1 MPISDTL
8 KNDIR
13 VRERLLRKNQLTES
27 EVERQD
33 AGLLDVEDKAV
44 VLELKQPALQKESE
58 RAIDGPRISR
68 PAPAARPAPIRPF
81 EEEDD
86 DEEVLDPKAKL
97 KVAVVPAAAVAD
109 EEDEDEDEDDEDDDD
124 EDEKDEKDEEV
135 KKDEKDEEVKK
146 DEGEKA

>member
-33 AGLLDVEDKAV
+33 AALLDVEDKAV

-86 DEEVLDPKAKL
+86 DEEVLDPKAKP
-97 KVAVVPAAAVAD
+97 KVAAVAAAAAED
-109 EEDEDEDEDDEDDDD
+109 EDDEDEDEDDEDEDDDDDD
-124 EDEKDEKDEEV
+124 EEEEV
-135 KKDEKDEEVKK
+135 KP
-146 DEGEKA
+146 EGDKA

>member
-13 VRERLLRKNQLTES
+13 VRERLMRKNLLTED

-33 AGLLDVEDKAV
+33 SALLDVEDKAV

-86 DEEVLDPKAKL
+86 EEVLDPKAKL
-97 KVAVVPAAAVAD
+97 KAAALEAD
-109 EEDEDEDEDDEDDDD
+109 DDDEDEDDEDEDDDDDDD
-124 EDEKDEKDEEV
+124 EDEGDAGGD
-135 KKDEKDEEVKK
+135 
-146 DEGEKA
+146 KA

>member
-13 VRERLLRKNQLTES
+13 VRERLLRKNQLTDQ

-33 AGLLDVEDKAV
+33 AALLDVEDKAV

-86 DEEVLDPKAKL
+86 EVVLDPKAKV
-97 KVAVVPAAAVAD
+97 KPVPAEAAAAD
-109 EEDEDEDEDDEDDDD
+109 DDEDDDD
-124 EDEKDEKDEEV
+124 DEDEDDDEDDEEE
-135 KKDEKDEEVKK
+135 EKG
-146 DEGEKA
+146 GEKA

>member
-97 KVAVVPAAAVAD
+97 KVAVVPAAAVAAD
-109 EEDEDEDEDDEDDDD
+109 EEDEDDDDDDEDDED
-124 EDEKDEKDEEV
+124 EDEKE
-135 KKDEKDEEVKK
+135 EEVKK

>member
-1 MPISDTL
+1 MPTSDSL

-13 VRERLLRKNQLTES
+13 VRDRLLRKNLLTED

-33 AGLLDVEDKAV
+33 AALLDVEDKAV

-86 DEEVLDPKAKL
+86 DEEVLDPKAKP
-97 KVAVVPAAAVAD
+97 KVAVVAAD
-109 EEDEDEDEDDEDDDD
+109 DDDDEDEDEDDDDDDDDD
-124 EDEKDEKDEEV
+124 EKEEAV
-135 KKDEKDEEVKK
+135 KAP
-146 DEGEKA
+146 EGEKA

>member
-13 VRERLLRKNQLTES
+13 VRERLLRKNQLTDD

-33 AGLLDVEDKAV
+33 AALLDVEDKAV

-86 DEEVLDPKAKL
+86 DEEVLDPKAKV
-97 KVAVVPAAAVAD
+97 KPAIVAEVEEDDD
-109 EEDEDEDEDDEDDDD
+109 EEDEDDDD
-124 EDEKDEKDEEV
+124 EDDDDDDEE
-135 KKDEKDEEVKK
+135 D
-146 DEGEKA
+146 KAKPAVEDKA

>member
-13 VRERLLRKNQLTES
+13 VRDRLLRKNQLTDD

-33 AGLLDVEDKAV
+33 AALLDVEDKAV

-86 DEEVLDPKAKL
+86 DEEILDPKAKP
-97 KVAVVPAAAVAD
+97 KAAPVAEAD
-109 EEDEDEDEDDEDDDD
+109 DEDDEDEDDEDDED
-124 EDEKDEKDEEV
+124 EDEEKPA
-135 KKDEKDEEVKK
+135 
-146 DEGEKA
+146 GEKA

>member
-13 VRERLLRKNQLTES
+13 VRDRLLRKNQLTDD

-33 AGLLDVEDKAV
+33 SALLDVEDKAV

-86 DEEVLDPKAKL
+86 DEVLDPKAKVKPPL
-97 KVAVVPAAAVAD
+97 AEVVAD
-109 EEDEDEDEDDEDDDD
+109 NEEDEDDEEEDDDD
-124 EDEKDEKDEEV
+124 DDAEEEKEKDKGETPPP
-135 KKDEKDEEVKK
+135 
-146 DEGEKA
+146 EGDKA

>member
-1 MPISDTL
+1 MPISEIL

-13 VRERLLRKNQLTES
+13 VRDRLLRKNQLTED

-33 AGLLDVEDKAV
+33 AALLDVEDKAV
-44 VLELKQPALQKESE
+44 TLELKQPALQKESE

-86 DEEVLDPKAKL
+86 DEEVLDPKAKV
-97 KVAVVPAAAVAD
+97 KPAIVAAD
-109 EEDEDEDEDDEDDDD
+109 DEEEEDEEDDDD
-124 EDEKDEKDEEV
+124 DDDDDEEEEAEKPAEGV
-135 KKDEKDEEVKK
+135 KE
-146 DEGEKA
+146 

>member
-13 VRERLLRKNQLTES
+13 VRDRLLRKNQLTED

-33 AGLLDVEDKAV
+33 AALLDVEDKAV

-86 DEEVLDPKAKL
+86 DEEVLDPKAKP
-97 KVAVVPAAAVAD
+97 KAAVVAEVAD
-109 EEDEDEDEDDEDDDD
+109 DEDEDDDDDD
-124 EDEKDEKDEEV
+124 DDDDAEVEKEKP
-135 KKDEKDEEVKK
+135 
-146 DEGEKA
+146 EGEKA

>member
-33 AGLLDVEDKAV
+33 AALLDVEDKAV

-86 DEEVLDPKAKL
+86 DEEILDPKAKP
-97 KVAVVPAAAVAD
+97 KPAAAAAAVD
-109 EEDEDEDEDDEDDDD
+109 EDDEDEDDEDDEDDD
-124 EDEKDEKDEEV
+124 EDEDDA
-135 KKDEKDEEVKK
+135 
-146 DEGEKA
+146 EGEKA

>member
-1 MPISDTL
+1 MPISDSL

-13 VRERLLRKNQLTES
+13 VRDRLLRKNLLTDD

-33 AGLLDVEDKAV
+33 AALLDVEDKAV

-86 DEEVLDPKAKL
+86 DEEVLDPKAKP
-97 KVAVVPAAAVAD
+97 KVAVVAAVD
-109 EEDEDEDEDDEDDDD
+109 DDEDEDDEDEDDD
-124 EDEKDEKDEEV
+124 DDDDAVEEKKPEP
-135 KKDEKDEEVKK
+135 
-146 DEGEKA
+146 EGEKA

>member
-1 MPISDTL
+1 MLDSL

-13 VRERLLRKNQLTES
+13 VRDRLLRKNLITED

-33 AGLLDVEDKAV
+33 AALLDVEDKAV

-86 DEEVLDPKAKL
+86 DEEVLDPKAKP
-97 KVAVVPAAAVAD
+97 KAAVVAVEAEVEAD
-109 EEDEDEDEDDEDDDD
+109 DDEDDDD
-124 EDEKDEKDEEV
+124 EDDDDDEADDAAGEKKKEEP
-135 KKDEKDEEVKK
+135 
-146 DEGEKA
+146 EGEKA

>member
-13 VRERLLRKNQLTES
+13 VRDRLLRKNQLS
-27 EVERQD
+27 DDEVERQD
-33 AGLLDVEDKAV
+33 AALLDVEDKAV

-86 DEEVLDPKAKL
+86 DEEVLDPKAKP
-97 KVAVVPAAAVAD
+97 KVAVVAD
-109 EEDEDEDEDDEDDDD
+109 DDDEDEDEDDDD
-124 EDEKDEKDEEV
+124 EDEDEDDDADKDKD
-135 KKDEKDEEVKK
+135 KDKDKAP
-146 DEGEKA
+146 GEKA

>member
-1 MPISDTL
+1 MPISDSL

-13 VRERLLRKNQLTES
+13 VRDRLLRKNLITDD

-33 AGLLDVEDKAV
+33 AALLDVEDKAV

-86 DEEVLDPKAKL
+86 DEEVLDPKAKP
-97 KVAVVPAAAVAD
+97 KVAVVAAADDDDED
-109 EEDEDEDEDDEDDDD
+109 EEDDDDDEDEDDED
-124 EDEKDEKDEEV
+124 EAVEEKKP
-135 KKDEKDEEVKK
+135 
-146 DEGEKA
+146 EGEKA

>member
-1 MPISDTL
+1 MPISDNL

-13 VRERLLRKNQLTES
+13 VRDRLLRKNQLTND

-33 AGLLDVEDKAV
+33 AALLDVEDKAV

-86 DEEVLDPKAKL
+86 DEEVLDPKAKP
-97 KVAVVPAAAVAD
+97 KVAVVAA
-109 EEDEDEDEDDEDDDD
+109 DDDDDDD
-124 EDEKDEKDEEV
+124 EDEDAVEEK
-135 KKDEKDEEVKK
+135 KP
-146 DEGEKA
+146 EGEPA

>member
-1 MPISDTL
+1 MPISDSL

-13 VRERLLRKNQLTES
+13 VRDRLLRKNQLTDD

-33 AGLLDVEDKAV
+33 AALLDVEDKAV

-86 DEEVLDPKAKL
+86 DEEVLDPKAKP
-97 KVAVVPAAAVAD
+97 KVAVVAAAD
-109 EEDEDEDEDDEDDDD
+109 DDEDEDDEDEDDD
-124 EDEKDEKDEEV
+124 DDDDDAVDEKKP
-135 KKDEKDEEVKK
+135 
-146 DEGEKA
+146 EGEKA

>member
-1 MPISDTL
+1 MPISDSL

-13 VRERLLRKNQLTES
+13 VRDRLLRKNLLTED

-33 AGLLDVEDKAV
+33 AALLDTEDKAV

-86 DEEVLDPKAKL
+86 DEVVLDPKAKA
-97 KVAVVPAAAVAD
+97 KAAAAVVNVD
-109 EEDEDEDEDDEDDDD
+109 EEEDDEEEDDDD
-124 EDEKDEKDEEV
+124 EEEDDDVAEKDVAEK
-135 KKDEKDEEVKK
+135 
-146 DEGEKA
+146 GEKA

>member
-13 VRERLLRKNQLTES
+13 VRERLLRKNQLTDQ

-33 AGLLDVEDKAV
+33 AALLDVEDKAV
-44 VLELKQPALQKESE
+44 MLELKQPALQKESE

-86 DEEVLDPKAKL
+86 EVVLDPKAKV
-97 KVAVVPAAAVAD
+97 KPVPAEAVE
-109 EEDEDEDEDDEDDDD
+109 EEDEEEDDDDDEDDEDG
-124 EDEKDEKDEEV
+124 EDKPK
-135 KKDEKDEEVKK
+135 
-146 DEGEKA
+146 EGGETA

>member
-13 VRERLLRKNQLTES
+13 VRDRLLRKNQLSEA

-33 AGLLDVEDKAV
+33 AALLDVEDKAV
-44 VLELKQPALQKESE
+44 VLELKQPALQKETE

-97 KVAVVPAAAVAD
+97 KAAVVEPDVD
-109 EEDEDEDEDDEDDDD
+109 EDEEEDDEDDEDDEDEDEDEAKDKDKEEKPEED
-124 EDEKDEKDEEV
+124 
-135 KKDEKDEEVKK
+135 
-146 DEGEKA
+146 KA

>member
-1 MPISDTL
+1 MPISDIL

-13 VRERLLRKNQLTES
+13 VRERLLRKNQLTDD

-33 AGLLDVEDKAV
+33 SALLDVEDKAV

-86 DEEVLDPKAKL
+86 DEEVLDPKAKP
-97 KVAVVPAAAVAD
+97 KVAVVAAAAAAAAAD
-109 EEDEDEDEDDEDDDD
+109 DEDEDEDDEDDDD
-124 EDEKDEKDEEV
+124 DDDDEKEEP
-135 KKDEKDEEVKK
+135 KKDEADT
-146 DEGEKA
+146 GEKA

>member
-13 VRERLLRKNQLTES
+13 VRDRLLRKNQLTDDV
-27 EVERQD
+27 VERQD
-33 AGLLDVEDKAV
+33 AALLDVEDKAV

-86 DEEVLDPKAKL
+86 DEVLDPKAKV
-97 KVAVVPAAAVAD
+97 KPAVAAEAD
-109 EEDEDEDEDDEDDDD
+109 ADDDEDEDEEDEEDDD
-124 EDEKDEKDEEV
+124 EDEEEEA
-135 KKDEKDEEVKK
+135 KEAPPAPED
-146 DEGEKA
+146 KA

>member
-13 VRERLLRKNQLTES
+13 VRDRLLRKNQLTDD

-33 AGLLDVEDKAV
+33 AALLDVEDKAV

-86 DEEVLDPKAKL
+86 DEEVLDPKAKP
-97 KVAVVPAAAVAD
+97 KVAVVAAD
-109 EEDEDEDEDDEDDDD
+109 DEEEDEDEDEDDDDDD
-124 EDEKDEKDEEV
+124 EEEAV
-135 KKDEKDEEVKK
+135 KPP
-146 DEGEKA
+146 EGEKA

>member
-13 VRERLLRKNQLTES
+13 VRERLLRKNLLTDS

-33 AGLLDVEDKAV
+33 AALLDVEDKAV

-86 DEEVLDPKAKL
+86 DEEVLDPKAKP
-97 KVAVVPAAAVAD
+97 KAVPAAAAAAD
-109 EEDEDEDEDDEDDDD
+109 DDDDDEDEDDDDDDDDDDD
-124 EDEKDEKDEEV
+124 EDEKP
-135 KKDEKDEEVKK
+135 
-146 DEGEKA
+146 EGDKA

>member
-1 MPISDTL
+1 MPMSDTL

-13 VRERLLRKNQLTES
+13 VRDRLLRKNQLTED

-33 AGLLDVEDKAV
+33 AALLDVEDKAV

-97 KVAVVPAAAVAD
+97 KAAVAPVAAA
-109 EEDEDEDEDDEDDDD
+109 EDDDEDEDDEDDDD
-124 EDEKDEKDEEV
+124 DDEEEEEV
-135 KKDEKDEEVKK
+135 KK
-146 DEGEKA
+146 

>member
-13 VRERLLRKNQLTES
+13 VRDRLLRKNQLTDD

-33 AGLLDVEDKAV
+33 AALLDVEDKAV

-86 DEEVLDPKAKL
+86 DEEILDPKAKP
-97 KVAVVPAAAVAD
+97 KAAVVAVA
-109 EEDEDEDEDDEDDDD
+109 DEDEDDEEDEEDEEDDDD
-124 EDEKDEKDEEV
+124 DVKDEAKDEAKNEA
-135 KKDEKDEEVKK
+135 KDEAKD
-146 DEGEKA
+146 GEKA

>member
-1 MPISDTL
+1 MPISDSL

-13 VRERLLRKNQLTES
+13 VRDRLLRKNLLTES

-33 AGLLDVEDKAV
+33 AALLDVEDKAI

-86 DEEVLDPKAKL
+86 DEVVLDPKAKV
-97 KVAVVPAAAVAD
+97 KAVAPVED
-109 EEDEDEDEDDEDDDD
+109 EEEDEEEDEDDDEAEDDADK
-124 EDEKDEKDEEV
+124 EK
-135 KKDEKDEEVKK
+135 
-146 DEGEKA
+146 GEKA

>member
-1 MPISDTL
+1 MPISDSL

-13 VRERLLRKNQLTES
+13 VRDRLLRKNQLTDD

-33 AGLLDVEDKAV
+33 AALLDVEDKAV

-86 DEEVLDPKAKL
+86 DEEVLDPKAKP
-97 KVAVVPAAAVAD
+97 KVAVVAAAAAAAD
-109 EEDEDEDEDDEDDDD
+109 DDDEDEDEDDDDDD
-124 EDEKDEKDEEV
+124 EDEDEDEK
-135 KKDEKDEEVKK
+135 KP
-146 DEGEKA
+146 EGDKA

>member
-13 VRERLLRKNQLTES
+13 VRDRLLRKNQLTDDV
-27 EVERQD
+27 VERQD
-33 AGLLDVEDKAV
+33 AALLDVEDKAV

-86 DEEVLDPKAKL
+86 DEVLDPKAKV
-97 KVAVVPAAAVAD
+97 KPAVAAEAD
-109 EEDEDEDEDDEDDDD
+109 ADDDEDEDEEDEEDDD
-124 EDEKDEKDEEV
+124 EDEEAEAKEAPPAPED
-135 KKDEKDEEVKK
+135 
-146 DEGEKA
+146 KA

>member
-13 VRERLLRKNQLTES
+13 VRDRLLRKNQLTDS

-33 AGLLDVEDKAV
+33 SALLDVEDKAV

-97 KVAVVPAAAVAD
+97 KVAVVAADVVDDD
-109 EEDEDEDEDDEDDDD
+109 EEDDDEDEDDEDEDD
-124 EDEKDEKDEEV
+124 EEEKDD
-135 KKDEKDEEVKK
+135 VKK

>member
-13 VRERLLRKNQLTES
+13 VRDRMLRKNLLTDD

-33 AGLLDVEDKAV
+33 AALLDVEDKAV

-86 DEEVLDPKAKL
+86 DEEVLDPKAKP
-97 KVAVVPAAAVAD
+97 KVAVVAAD
-109 EEDEDEDEDDEDDDD
+109 DDDEDEDEDDDDDDDDD
-124 EDEKDEKDEEV
+124 EDDEAV
-135 KKDEKDEEVKK
+135 KP
-146 DEGEKA
+146 EGEKA

>member
-13 VRERLLRKNQLTES
+13 VRDRLLRKNQLTED

-33 AGLLDVEDKAV
+33 AALLDVEDKAV

-86 DEEVLDPKAKL
+86 DEEVLDPKAKP
-97 KVAVVPAAAVAD
+97 KAAVAAVAAAVVADDD
-109 EEDEDEDEDDEDDDD
+109 EEDDDDDDEDDDD
-124 EDEKDEKDEEV
+124 DDDEEEEAA
-135 KKDEKDEEVKK
+135 EKP
-146 DEGEKA
+146 EGEKA

>member
-1 MPISDTL
+1 MPISDSL

-13 VRERLLRKNQLTES
+13 VRDRLLRKNQLTED

-33 AGLLDVEDKAV
+33 AALLDVEDKAV

-86 DEEVLDPKAKL
+86 DEEVLDPKAKP
-97 KVAVVPAAAVAD
+97 KVAVVAAEDD
-109 EEDEDEDEDDEDDDD
+109 EEDEDDDDDDDD
-124 EDEKDEKDEEV
+124 EEEKDEAV
-135 KKDEKDEEVKK
+135 KPP
-146 DEGEKA
+146 EGEKA

>member
-13 VRERLLRKNQLTES
+13 VRERLMRKNLLTED

-33 AGLLDVEDKAV
+33 AALLDVEDKAV

-86 DEEVLDPKAKL
+86 DEEILDPKAKV
-97 KVAVVPAAAVAD
+97 KPAAAAAVVAD
-109 EEDEDEDEDDEDDDD
+109 EVDDEDDEDEDDEDDEDDDD
-124 EDEKDEKDEEV
+124 EEEA
-135 KKDEKDEEVKK
+135 KEETG
-146 DEGEKA
+146 DKA

>member
-1 MPISDTL
+1 MPIAEIL

-13 VRERLLRKNQLTES
+13 VRDRLLRKNQLTED

-33 AGLLDVEDKAV
+33 AALLDVEDKAV

-86 DEEVLDPKAKL
+86 DEEVLDPKAKV
-97 KVAVVPAAAVAD
+97 KPVVAAVVA
-109 EEDEDEDEDDEDDDD
+109 DEDEDDEEDDDD
-124 EDEKDEKDEEV
+124 DDDDDDDVAEDDKDKD
-135 KKDEKDEEVKK
+135 K
-146 DEGEKA
+146 GEKA

>member
-1 MPISDTL
+1 MPISEIL

-13 VRERLLRKNQLTES
+13 VRDRLLRKNQLTDS

-33 AGLLDVEDKAV
+33 SALLDVEDKAV

-86 DEEVLDPKAKL
+86 DEEVLDPKAKP
-97 KVAVVPAAAVAD
+97 KVAVVAD
-109 EEDEDEDEDDEDDDD
+109 VPDEDDEDDDD
-124 EDEKDEKDEEV
+124 EDDDDDDAEEKKP
-135 KKDEKDEEVKK
+135 
-146 DEGEKA
+146 EGEKA

>member
-13 VRERLLRKNQLTES
+13 VRDRLLRKNLLTED
-27 EVERQD
+27 EIERQD
-33 AGLLDVEDKAV
+33 AALLDVEDKAV

-86 DEEVLDPKAKL
+86 DEEVLDPKAKPKPAAL
-97 KVAVVPAAAVAD
+97 VAAAAAVIAD
-109 EEDEDEDEDDEDDDD
+109 DDDEDEDEEDDEDDDD
-124 EDEKDEKDEEV
+124 DEAEG
-135 KKDEKDEEVKK
+135 
-146 DEGEKA
+146 EGEKA

>member
-1 MPISDTL
+1 MPMSDTL

-13 VRERLLRKNQLTES
+13 VRDRLLRKNQLS
-27 EVERQD
+27 DDEVERQD
-33 AGLLDVEDKAV
+33 AALLDVEDKAV

-97 KVAVVPAAAVAD
+97 KVAAAPVAAVAD
-109 EEDEDEDEDDEDDDD
+109 DDDDDDEDDDD
-124 EDEKDEKDEEV
+124 EDDDDDDEEKEKEKEEDV
-135 KKDEKDEEVKK
+135 K
-146 DEGEKA
+146 

>member
-13 VRERLLRKNQLTES
+13 VRERLMRKNLLTED

-33 AGLLDVEDKAV
+33 AALLDVEDKAV

-86 DEEVLDPKAKL
+86 EEILDPKAKV
-97 KVAVVPAAAVAD
+97 KAAVLEAAD
-109 EEDEDEDEDDEDDDD
+109 DDEDDEDEDEDEDDDD
-124 EDEKDEKDEEV
+124 EEE
-135 KKDEKDEEVKK
+135 EA
-146 DEGEKA
+146 GEKA